1 MADRDEIIAFC
12 DRLLDATSFDDWG
25 PNGLQVPGR
34 REVGKVATAVSAHL
48 DSIRGAIDSGADLL
62 LCHHGLFWE
71 FHPRALTERMAARLR
86 EALDADLSIAG
97 YHLPLDAHPEI
108 GNNASLCREI
118 GAVPEAAAIGRA
130 KGASI
135 GMVGRF
141 PEPIPVADLI
151 DRVTAASGGREPL
164 VFESGPD
171 SIETVGVVSGAAAS
185 SIHEAIDLGLDAMI
199 TGEPAEHVMADAR
212 EGGLHFLAAG
222 HYATEM
228 SGIRNL
234 GRLVAG
240 EFGVEEEFIDVP
252 NPV

>member
-12 DRLLDATSFDDWG
+12 DRVLDAGSFDDWG

-34 REVGKVATAVSAHL
+34 NEVGKVATAVSAHL
-48 DSIRGAIDSGADLL
+48 ESIEAAIAGGADLL
-62 LCHHGLFWE
+62 LCHHGLFWD
-71 FHPRALTERMAARLR
+71 FHPRELSEAMATRLR
-86 EALDADLSIAG
+86 TALDAELSVAG
-97 YHLPLDAHPEI
+97 YHLPLDANAEI

-118 GAVPEAAAIGRA
+118 GVEPEPAELGLA
-130 KGASI
+130 KGSFI

-141 PEPIPVADLI
+141 PEPIPVAELI
-151 DRVTAASGGREPL
+151 GRVRDASGGREPL
-164 VFESGPD
+164 VFDAGPD
-171 SIETVGVVSGAAAS
+171 LVETVGVVSGAAAS
-185 SIHEAIDLGLDAMI
+185 SIHEATGLGLDALI

-234 GRLVAG
+234 GRAIAG
-240 EFGVEEEFIDVP
+240 EFGVEEEFIDIP

>member
-12 DRLLDATSFDDWG
+12 DRVLDARSFDDWG

-34 REVGKVATAVSAHL
+34 KEVGKVATAVSAHL
-48 DSIRGAIDSGADLL
+48 DSIEAAISCGADLL
-62 LCHHGLFWE
+62 VCHHGLFWD
-71 FHPRALTERMAARLR
+71 FHPRALSEAMATRLR
-86 EALDADLSIAG
+86 TALDAELSVAG
-97 YHLPLDAHPEI
+97 YHLPLDANPEI

-118 GAVPEAAAIGRA
+118 GAEPEPAELGLA
-130 KGASI
+130 KGSFVGA
-135 GMVGRF
+135 VGRF
-141 PEPIPVADLI
+141 PEPITPAELVG
-151 DRVTAASGGREPL
+151 RVRDACGGREPL
-164 VFESGPD
+164 VFDAGPD
-171 SIETVGVVSGAAAS
+171 QVDTVGVVTGAAAS
-185 SIHEAIDLGLDAMI
+185 AIHEAIGLGLDALI